1 MACGEN
7 GVEMFL
13 SQRHETVGHTRRS
26 FVLMYHSLHSADKS
40 APANDSVAGPLFA
53 QHMQALS
60 ERGYSPCS
68 IDEYVSWL
76 SGEGMIKE
84 GNFLITFDDGYQ
96 SVYKYAFPI
105 LKAMGWSATVFL
117 VTGMMEKTPSW
128 LKQSARH
135 LERLLSTNEIREMAK
150 AGFCFHSHTHMHVDL
165 TNVSDKTLQDE
176 LAASKQVLAT
186 ITDNIANESFFI
198 AYPYGRCDRRVVDA
212 VKRTDYKA
220 AFSVMPGFNRTG
232 GDLFN
237 VHRLDIRQGDSVR
250 KLIRKVTFG
259 MNDGSARNVLR
270 YYARRFQARFPHRAA
285 K

>member
-1 MACGEN
+1 MASGKN

-26 FVLMYHSLHSADKS
+26 FVLMYHSLHSDDRS

-76 SGEGMIKE
+76 SGEGAIKE
-84 GNFLITFDDGYQ
+84 GNFLITSDDGYQ

-128 LKQSARH
+128 PKRRARD

-165 TNVSDKTLQDE
+165 TNVSDKTLRNE
-176 LAASKQVLAT
+176 LAASKQALAT
-186 ITDNIANESFFI
+186 ITDNIANKSFFI
-198 AYPYGRCDRRVVDA
+198 AYPYGRYNQRVVDA

-237 VHRLDIRQGDSVR
+237 IHRLDIRQGDSVR

-259 MNDGSARNVLR
+259 MNEVSARNVLR
-270 YYARRFQARFPHRAA
+270 YYLRRFQTRFLRHTA